1 MKMYYDYDD
10 ILEVIKET
18 NSFFNIGARKE
29 VKYLP
34 NILRDDEEI
43 YYVTSGRLQGNTWLI
58 TCTNKRLL
66 FLDRGLFFG
75 TRTKEFRLEKI
86 NGVSYSLGL
95 FWGIINIEHGGNGFT
110 IGGIKI
116 KTVKKMVEA
125 IQTAIDDYID
135 DFSSEA
141 MDLYCVNDK
150 FYEIRKYKELLD
162 FNIITE
168 EEFLQKKSELLDL

>member
-1 MKMYYDYDD
+1 
-10 ILEVIKET
+10 
-18 NSFFNIGARKE
+18 
-29 VKYLP
+29 
-34 NILRDDEEI
+34 
-43 YYVTSGRLQGNTWLI
+43 
-58 TCTNKRLL
+58 
-66 FLDRGLFFG
+66 
-75 TRTKEFRLEKI
+75 
-86 NGVSYSLGL
+86 
-95 FWGIINIEHGGNGFT
+95 
-110 IGGIKI
+110 
-116 KTVKKMVEA
+116 MVEA